1 MGMKIKEFDWATVP
15 DQAVMIYIG
24 RRKSGKT
31 TNIIDTFYKKRNS
44 FKAGLIFCGSKAT
57 IKEYERHFPS
67 SFIYYGYHSDVLGA
81 LIDKQEM
88 DVEMGVAAPMFI
100 LVDDCMWA
108 KKSILADPNI
118 RRVFMN
124 GRHSLIFFVL
134 SMQYCM
140 DLHPSLRQQIDYTF
154 LSREK
159 NPQNRERLYKN
170 YNVCFTSYEQFDEC
184 MKKCTLNHETM
195 ILNNEATDSDL
206 PEDNVFWWKA
216 KYVKDGRKFRVNKY
230 GSWWQ
235 FHKKRYNPRHYIK
248 DAQIQTKHNIGAG
261 VIVTKVRS
269 SNKRKRTRSST
280 NHNNKWHNHNGQ
292 HARGEI
298 VTRKKYVNQS
308 TKAAEWM
315 NQQRQQ
321 NMGPRKKSFTSGVRN
336 VETDIR
342 IVSK

>member
-1 MGMKIKEFDWATVP
+1 MNIKEFDWTGVP

-57 IKEYERHFPS
+57 IKEYERFFPS
-67 SFIYYGYHSDVLGA
+67 TFIYYGYHSDVVGA
-81 LIDKQEM
+81 LIDKQEL
-88 DVEMGVAAPMFI
+88 DVEMGVASPMFI

-108 KKSILADPNI
+108 KKSILGDPNI
-118 RRVFMN
+118 RRLFMN
-124 GRHSLIFFVL
+124 GRHSKIFFVL

-170 YNVCFTSYEQFDEC
+170 YNVCFSSSAQFEEC

-195 ILNNEATDSDL
+195 ILNNGSTDSDR

-216 KYVKDGRKFRVNKY
+216 KWLKDGRKYRVNKH
-230 GSWWQ
+230 GSWWKY
-235 FHKKRYNPRHYIK
+235 HKRRYNPTHYMK
-248 DAQIQTKHNIGAG
+248 DAQIQTKHNVGGG
-261 VIVTKVRS
+261 VIVTKIRLKKQKKKH
-269 SNKRKRTRSST
+269 KRVSG
-280 NHNNKWHNHNGQ
+280 GQ

-298 VTRKKYVNQS
+298 ITRKNYHNQS
-308 TKAAEWM
+308 TNAAEWM
-315 NQQRQQ
+315 KQQRQQ
-321 NMGPRKKSFTSGVRN
+321 NMGPRKKSFTSTNLRKIESNVRL
-336 VETDIR
+336 
-342 IVSK
+342 VSK